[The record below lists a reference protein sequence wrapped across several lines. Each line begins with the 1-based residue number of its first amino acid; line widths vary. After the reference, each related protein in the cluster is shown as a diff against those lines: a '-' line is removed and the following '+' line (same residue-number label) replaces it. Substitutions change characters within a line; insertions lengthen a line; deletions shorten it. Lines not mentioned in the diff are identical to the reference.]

1 MTTNNQEVSYPGI
14 DRVKTTFKPDTFNG
28 TISVYKISNNYYDP
42 ISSDSATDITDILYN
57 ENPKNSKKY
66 I

>member
-1 MTTNNQEVSYPGI
+1 MTTNNQEVSYFGI
-14 DRVKTTFKPDTFNG
+14 DRWETFNPDTFDG
-28 TISVYKISNNYYDP
+28 TIKVYKISNNYYDP